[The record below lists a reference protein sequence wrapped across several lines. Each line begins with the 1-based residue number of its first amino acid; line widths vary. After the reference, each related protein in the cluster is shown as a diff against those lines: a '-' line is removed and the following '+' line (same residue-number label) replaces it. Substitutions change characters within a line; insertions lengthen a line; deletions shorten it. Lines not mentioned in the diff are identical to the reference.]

1 MRKGRQ
7 LLSLPV
13 VEALTGE
20 QLGEVKEL
28 LYDSRERRLIGFI
41 IADGGWLRKARAVLL
56 AQVQEITDTAVVVE
70 DKSFVRDVGEI
81 GDSLMTSCDV
91 QGYTLITADG
101 RELGIIQD
109 LVVSPASGVI
119 VGYELSDG
127 IIDDLLKGRTTVTVS
142 GRVDI
147 VGEQV
152 IVTDMKGEEGQ

>member
-28 LYDSRERRLIGFI
+28 LYDSREGRLMGFI

-56 AQVQEITDTAVVVE
+56 AQVQEITDTAVVIE
-70 DKSFVRDVGEI
+70 DKSFIRDVGEI
-81 GDSLMTSCDV
+81 RDSLLTSCDV
-91 QGYTLITADG
+91 QGYMLITADG

-109 LVVSPASGVI
+109 LVVSPASGI
-119 VGYELSDG
+119 IEGYELSDG
-127 IIDDLLKGRTTVTVS
+127 IIDDLIKGRTTVTVS

>member
-20 QLGEVKEL
+20 GLGEVKEL
-28 LYDSRERRLIGFI
+28 LYDIRECQLKGFVV
-41 IADGGWLRKARAVLL
+41 ADGGWLRGAKAVLL
-56 AQVQEITDTAVVVE
+56 PQVQEITDTAVVVE
-70 DKSFVRDVGEI
+70 DRSSVRDVREI
-81 GDSLMTSCDV
+81 EGLPSVGCNV
-91 QGYTLITADG
+91 KGYNLITADG

-109 LVVSPASGVI
+109 LVISPDSGKI
-119 VGYELSDG
+119 EGYELSDG
-127 IIDDLLKGRTTVTVS
+127 VIDDLLKGRITVVVA

-152 IVTDMKGEEGQ
+152 IVTDAKGEGD